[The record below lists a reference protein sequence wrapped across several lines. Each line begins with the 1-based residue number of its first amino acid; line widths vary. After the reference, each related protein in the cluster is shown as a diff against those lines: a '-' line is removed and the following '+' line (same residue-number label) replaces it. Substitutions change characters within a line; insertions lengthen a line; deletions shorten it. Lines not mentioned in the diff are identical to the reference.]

1 MGLPGHRRTSSD
13 KRRRASHFALT
24 KPAITKDAKT
34 GTTYLSHRAA
44 PGATEY
50 NGHKIHVKGQAKKLE
65 KLLGKKKTPAKAEAH
80 DHDHG
85 HEGHS
90 HA

>member
-24 KPAITKDAKT
+24 KPAITKNTKT
-34 GTTYLSHRAA
+34 GTTHLSHRAG

-65 KLLGKKKTPAKAEAH
+65 KLLGTKKKAPAKAEAH
-80 DHDHG
+80 DHDHK
-85 HEGHS
+85 GHS